1 MLLDD
6 SLLGE
11 YNFNIEALTEVQ
23 LEWGYDYRLYAI
35 PLDASEN
42 AGELF
47 KLDIPALSKA
57 GASPVSEY

>member
-1 MLLDD
+1 MFPSIIMLR
-6 SLLGE
+6 
-11 YNFNIEALTEVQ
+11 LT
-23 LEWGYDYRLYAI
+23 I